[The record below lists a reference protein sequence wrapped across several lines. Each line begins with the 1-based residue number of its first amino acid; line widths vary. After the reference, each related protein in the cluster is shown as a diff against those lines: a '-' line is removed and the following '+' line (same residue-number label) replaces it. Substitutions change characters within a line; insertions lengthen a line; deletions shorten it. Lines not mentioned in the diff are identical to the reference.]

1 MQLDIS
7 HGRLRSRARTDPAG
21 TPVEESH
28 RLRRK
33 DFFMHLLAAL
43 MAVLL
48 VVATG
53 LAFLAG

>member
-1 MQLDIS
+1 L
-7 HGRLRSRARTDPAG
+7 
-21 TPVEESH
+21 H

-33 DFFMHLLAAL
+33 DLFMHLLAAL

>member
-1 MQLDIS
+1 ML
-7 HGRLRSRARTDPAG
+7 
-21 TPVEESH
+21 VEESH

-33 DFFMHLLAAL
+33 DPSMHLLVAL

-53 LAFLAG
+53 LAFLAS